1 MNSYKQFLWW
11 TWDHQDI
18 KVHLDRPASKYA
30 QLYVPYDYFKRACQA
45 IKSVYSSANGYKGY
59 FNYMKFWAKN
69 GAYNWICDF
78 SEYDNPYDDY
88 NIKPVKYTYLE
99 TAFWNNYDG
108 KTSPL
113 KEDDGTPIVWYNEQK
128 Q

>member
-1 MNSYKQFLWW
+1 M
-11 TWDHQDI
+11 
-18 KVHLDRPASKYA
+18 VHLDRPASKYA

-78 SEYDNPYDDY
+78 SEYDGKKDG
-88 NIKPVKYTYLE
+88 VKEVRYTYLE
-99 TAFWNNYDG
+99 TAFWNEYDG

-113 KEDDGTPIVWYNEQK
+113 KENDGTPIVWHNEQK

>member
-1 MNSYKQFLWW
+1 M
-11 TWDHQDI
+11 
-18 KVHLDRPASKYA
+18 
-30 QLYVPYDYFKRACQA
+30 VPTTGFV
-45 IKSVYSSANGYKGY
+45 ISVNMMGVREGV
-59 FNYMKFWAKN
+59 
-69 GAYNWICDF
+69 
-78 SEYDNPYDDY
+78 EE
-88 NIKPVKYTYLE
+88 VRYTYLE

>member
-1 MNSYKQFLWW
+1 
-11 TWDHQDI
+11 
-18 KVHLDRPASKYA
+18 
-30 QLYVPYDYFKRACQA
+30 
-45 IKSVYSSANGYKGY
+45 
-59 FNYMKFWAKN
+59 MKFWAKN

-78 SEYDNPYDDY
+78 SEYDGVREGVEE
-88 NIKPVKYTYLE
+88 VKYTYLE

-128 Q
+128 QSQPPVKRVVCTSTRQTGGLHLAYKARSSS

>member
-1 MNSYKQFLWW
+1 MFLM
-11 TWDHQDI
+11 I
-18 KVHLDRPASKYA
+18 ISSVLVKPL
-30 QLYVPYDYFKRACQA
+30 
-45 IKSVYSSANGYKGY
+45 KSVYLSTNGYKGY